1 MTEPTTPDQSH
12 VPPSDSAM
20 AEDTWT
26 ERDRPDD
33 GAGPGAGDPV
43 VEPRQT
49 PDADDS
55 PVPPSDAAA
64 PEVAEPIT
72 PELDS
77 AGEVDRPVTLDVGD
91 ADVEPDAAEPS
102 AGAADAAADIA
113 SQDDAAVAA
122 SPPDA
127 DEPSAEPAEDTS
139 QPQPPASA
147 PAAPSQPQAAAPPA
161 PQGPGA
167 ASTPASPA
175 GPAPSPALLARKLHA
190 APPSSSTAFGRVAED
205 GTVFVRTPEG
215 EREVGSYPG
224 ASPAE
229 ALAYFARKYDEVDAQ
244 LDLLLHR
251 VTQTDL
257 AAKEA
262 SDALAKS
269 RKAVRDLKAVGD
281 LVALS
286 AKLENVATAVDAR
299 RTVENE
305 ERAHARDE
313 AKAKREEIVTEA
325 EGIAGQA
332 PERVQWKTSSS
343 RMREIL
349 DEWKAAQRQGPRLDR
364 ESEQA
369 LWHRLSS
376 ARNSFDK
383 MRRVHFA
390 QLGSSQAQAKA
401 TKEDLVAE
409 AESLAKSNDWGVTA
423 GEFKRLMDRWRQAG
437 RASRS
442 DDDALWQRFKAAQ
455 DSFFAAKDAVA
466 AAETE
471 EFRANLA
478 VKEELL
484 VQAQALLPV
493 TDLEATKSALRTIQ
507 DKWDAAG
514 KVPRADMDRV
524 EKGMRRVE
532 SAVREAEERRWAST
546 NPEVAAR
553 AQSLVT
559 QLEAAVEGLK
569 KDLAK
574 AQAGGDAK
582 KVAAAQEALTAREAW
597 LEQART
603 GLAEFRG

>member
-1 MTEPTTPDQSH
+1 MTADVTE
-12 VPPSDSAM
+12 
-20 AEDTWT
+20 AE
-26 ERDRPDD
+26 RGRP
-33 GAGPGAGDPV
+33 
-43 VEPRQT
+43 
-49 PDADDS
+49 ADDATS
-55 PVPPSDAAA
+55 GVG
-64 PEVAEPIT
+64 
-72 PELDS
+72 S
-77 AGEVDRPVTLDVGD
+77 AGEVTQAPGAEESVLETGPDSGASTDDQEPAGAGSDLAAPVDSPMAVDVGD
-91 ADVEPDAAEPS
+91 ADVPPVAQPDAGPVPES
-102 AGAADAAADIA
+102 ADAPT
-113 SQDDAAVAA
+113 S
-122 SPPDA
+122 
-127 DEPSAEPAEDTS
+127 EPAPEPAHQAQVAD
-139 QPQPPASA
+139 PPPPADSGPVPVA
-147 PAAPSQPQAAAPPA
+147 PSEAEAPQLPVPKPAAPPP
-161 PQGPGA
+161 
-167 ASTPASPA
+167 SPSPSA
-175 GPAPSPALLARKLHA
+175 APSPALLARRLHA
-190 APPSSSTAFGRVAED
+190 APPSTSAAFGRVAED

-215 EREVGSYPG
+215 EQEVGSYPG

-262 SDALAKS
+262 SDALTKV
-269 RKAVRDLKAVGD
+269 RRAVRDLKAVGD

-305 ERAHARDE
+305 EKAHARDE
-313 AKAKREEIVTEA
+313 ARAKREEIVTEA
-325 EGIAGQA
+325 EGIAAQA